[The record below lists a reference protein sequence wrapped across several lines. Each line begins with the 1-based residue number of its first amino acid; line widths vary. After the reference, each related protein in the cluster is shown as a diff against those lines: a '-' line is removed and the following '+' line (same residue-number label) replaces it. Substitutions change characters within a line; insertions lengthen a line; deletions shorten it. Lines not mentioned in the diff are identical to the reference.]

1 MRLRPGEVEAGGW
14 RVEKIADVVDQLLD
28 ASSGVVGRPR
38 IIGIDGRGGA
48 GKTVITERLQRLV
61 PSSAVVH
68 TDHVAWG
75 YSIFG
80 WGSRMIENI
89 LRPLHHGEAVDVDL
103 RPSDNTD
110 PDLPGVIRVAAGL
123 DVVWVEGVGIIRDE
137 LADWVDTSIWV
148 QGDLDEQERR
158 MDVRDGVS
166 PEHQRFYAEW
176 VEEEL
181 PLLRREVPWEKATV
195 VITNTVDLDYD
206 VETELVVSSRHSG
219 R

>member
-1 MRLRPGEVEAGGW
+1 MKLRPGEVEAGGW
-14 RVEKIADVVDQLLD
+14 QVEKTSDVIGRLIE
-28 ASSGVVGRPR
+28 ASSSVVGRPR
-38 IIGIDGRGGA
+38 VIGIDGRGGA
-48 GKTVITERLQRLV
+48 GKTVIAGRLQTVV
-61 PSSAVVH
+61 PSSAIVH

-80 WGSRMIENI
+80 WGTRMIDNV
-89 LRPLHHGEAVDVDL
+89 LRPLHRGELVDVDL

-110 PDLPGVIRVAAGL
+110 PQLPGVIQIPAGL

-137 LADWVDTSIWV
+137 LADWIDASIWV

-158 MDVRDGVS
+158 MDVRDGAS

-181 PLLRREVPWEKATV
+181 PLLRREVPWQKATV
-195 VITNTVDLDYD
+195 VVTNTVDLDHNI
-206 VETELVVSSRHSG
+206 ETQMIVSTR
-219 R
+219 RML